1 MKLKQL
7 LSPAVLEWNLKNEH
21 LPDEQ
26 LLTEFNK
33 WAIDNKDMIN
43 ESVENNLDKIN
54 ECIKR
59 GKMRA
64 KLILENEEG
73 KKPIDWSSF
82 DDWGD
87 DEENGD
93 GDTSSEEE
101 SPISDEDVEEMLMEK
116 EILSNDVPED
126 DDRNIY
132 THINILFDYLEA
144 NKLLKNKN
152 TIYWNNCDVSK
163 VTDMTAL
170 FAFTEMRNANLRSWD
185 VSRVR
190 HMEGMFYK
198 STFNNDSI
206 CKWDVGNCA
215 DFLRMFTFSD
225 FNQDLSF
232 WKPAFIEKPE
242 YEADGTRAKN
252 PDGTFKVIKVRA
264 DLPLIGAAADEK
276 KEKIKSRKFS
286 KFRYALKKSLE
297 ESNENNLK
305 NMKHIVDFNTFVNE
319 GFGDFV
325 KRGVDKVKSFFKS
338 IALKINNFVAIFDN
352 KGEIVDA
359 SSPYTALNFIADG
372 KVEGVTAFTTVK
384 NEYLN
389 DNVQSLATIEESPEY
404 YGFVDKN
411 SIEYKNFLT
420 MCEMLGEK
428 YNKDGEML
436 NEAGRVGFSA
446 ADGGI
451 KIKNVNSEK
460 LVKELKYAITHTPGY
475 VGNERRA
482 SSLFIWGAPGI
493 GKTTIPKSIIKAWNE
508 NSDINKKKALMV
520 VQCGDL
526 TVDGFSLPMPFTK
539 SLGEYLEERPNLRK
553 KLNISDEELLKREIK
568 VSGEAVKTWVPCFKP
583 STDPVENK
591 IRKAVANGYIT
602 LSDSYNEETGEYDTI
617 VNETTEGGI
626 LLFDEFFRADPHVFK
641 ILMQIL
647 ENREFLGHVI
657 GDKWAI
663 VCCSNRPN
671 DDAEAKSGFKST
683 GAVVGTRID
692 QMNFVPSFDEWK
704 KWAQKEG
711 MFDSDTL
718 KFLMQDVDVKTG
730 EYANWHTI
738 DPDKYTSGE
747 SAWPTPRSWSKM
759 MVKLRNIMEM
769 EGYDTVLDVPRE
781 EIVDIASG
789 FVGIE
794 MAEKYAEYLETR
806 KGNKVVKL
814 NPSKVINDPDYVIP
828 EGVKCAIAIDELS
841 KEFNVSFDKNNPPS
855 DEQLMNI
862 FNALERR
869 FNKDVDN
876 HVKYFYISI
885 YEKLDFFGDPNAF
898 AYDLYPNFHKAI
910 TTKYDLDTPKKMR
923 NFLN

>member
-1 MKLKQL
+1 MTLKQL
-7 LSPAVLEWNLKNEH
+7 LSPAVLEWNLKNDH
-21 LPDEQ
+21 LPHEQ
-26 LLTEFNK
+26 CLAEFKK
-33 WAIDNKDMIN
+33 WAIENKDMIN

-54 ECIKR
+54 EYIER

-64 KLILENEEG
+64 KLILENDEG
-73 KKPIDWSSF
+73 KKKIDWSSY
-82 DDWGD
+82 DWGEG
-87 DEENGD
+87 EED
-93 GDTSSEEE
+93 GDTSSKKESSIMADDEE
-101 SPISDEDVEEMLMEK
+101 VEEMLIEPT
-116 EILSNDVPED
+116 ILSNDVSED
-126 DDRNIY
+126 DERNLY
-132 THINILFDYLEA
+132 THVNILYDYLEA
-144 NKLLKNKN
+144 NKLLKKKN
-152 TIYWNNCDVSK
+152 TILWSGCDVSK
-163 VTDMTAL
+163 VKDMTAL
-170 FAFTEMRNANLRSWD
+170 FAFTEMRNADLSSWD
-185 VSRVR
+185 VSKVR

-206 CKWDVGNCA
+206 CKWDVGSCV

-232 WKPAFIEKPE
+232 WKPAYIEKPE

-276 KEKIKSRKFS
+276 KEKIKLRKFS
-286 KFRYALKKSLE
+286 KFKSVLGKSLE
-297 ESNENNLK
+297 ESNK

-325 KRGVDKVKSFFKS
+325 KKGVNKVKSFFKS
-338 IALKINNFVAIFDN
+338 IALKINNFVAILNN
-352 KGEIVDA
+352 KGEVVDA

-372 KVEGVTAFTTVK
+372 EVKGVTAFTTVK

-389 DNVQSLATIEESPEY
+389 DNVQSVATIEESPEY

-451 KIKNVNSEK
+451 KIKNVNSER
-460 LVKELKYAITHTPGY
+460 LVKELRYAITHTPAY
-475 VGNERRA
+475 VGNDRRA

-526 TVDGFSLPMPFTK
+526 TIDGFSLPMPFEK
-539 SLGEYLEERPNLRK
+539 SLGDYLDERPNLKK

-568 VSGEAVKTWVPCFKP
+568 VSGEAVKTWVPCYKP

-591 IRKAVANGYIT
+591 IRRAVANGYIT

-626 LLFDEFFRADPHVFK
+626 LLFDEFFRADPQVFK

-671 DDAEAKSGFKST
+671 DDPEAKSGFKST

-692 QMNFVPSFDEWK
+692 QMNFIPSFDEWK
-704 KWAQKEG
+704 KWAQTEG

-738 DPDKYTSGE
+738 DPDKYTGGE
-747 SAWPTPRSWSKM
+747 TAWPTPRSWSKM
-759 MVKLRNIMEM
+759 MVKLRNTMDM

-781 EIVDIASG
+781 EIVEIASG
-789 FVGIE
+789 FVGID
-794 MAEKYAEYLETR
+794 MAEKYAEYLEAR
-806 KGNKVVKL
+806 KGNKVVRL
-814 NPSKVINDPDYVIP
+814 NPDKVINDPDYVIP
-828 EGVKCAIAIDELS
+828 EGVKCATAIRELS
-841 KEFNVSFDKNNPPS
+841 EEFNISFDKNNHPT

-885 YEKLDFFGDPNAF
+885 YEKLDFRGDPNAF
-898 AYDLYPNFHKAI
+898 AYDLYPKFHDAI
-910 TTKYDLDTPKKMR
+910 VGKYNLDSPKKMR
-923 NFLN
+923 DFLN